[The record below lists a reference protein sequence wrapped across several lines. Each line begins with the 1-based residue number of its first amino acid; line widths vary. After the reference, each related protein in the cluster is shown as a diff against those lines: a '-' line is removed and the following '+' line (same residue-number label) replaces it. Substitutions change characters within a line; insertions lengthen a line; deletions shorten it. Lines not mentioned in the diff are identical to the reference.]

1 MRRKCDTC
9 GSTKFGLIR
18 QRWLSFV
25 FCSKACKD
33 EFLSKRNYQ
42 VENTKRWLGFLGR
55 GPT

>member
-25 FCSKACKD
+25 FCSKTCKD

-42 VENTKRWLGFLGR
+42 MENTKRWLGFLGR